1 MNYQTRQSDFADITL
16 RLASPEKILEWSKG
30 EVTKPETMNYRTQRS
45 EKNGLFDERI
55 FGPEKDFE
63 CYCGKYKGIRYK
75 GVECEKCGVE
85 ITRAIVRRERMGHIE
100 LASPVAHV
108 WFLRSMPSRIGLLLN
123 MTTGDLE
130 KVVYFAGYL
139 ITTVHEAERER
150 FLKDLDSEY
159 KAKVKTLQ
167 DEKTK
172 EALKDLLLSSK
183 KEIESIKPGVVLD
196 ELSYHKYSIRYGSLF
211 EAKIGAEAIYD
222 ILQNIDLP
230 AILAEVEQALP
241 KAPAVQKEKMRKRL
255 NLVTGLI
262 ESKTKPEWMFMT
274 RIPVIPPAIRPMVA
288 LEGGRHATSDL
299 NDLYRRV
306 INRNNRLKKLMA
318 IQAPDVILRN
328 EKRILQE
335 AVDALL
341 DNSMRHGNQALAGAN
356 PSQKRPLKSLSDNL
370 KGKRGIFRA
379 NLLGKRVDYSGRSV
393 IVVGPKLKLNQ
404 CGLPKHM
411 ALELFRPFII
421 SDLLEKEL
429 AFNIRGAGKMIDE
442 GVPEVWEI
450 LEKVIKGKYV
460 LLNRAPT
467 LHRLG
472 IQAFMPTLI
481 EGKAIQVHP
490 LVCGAFN
497 ADFDG
502 DQMPVHVPLSA
513 VAQYEARE
521 IMASDKNILKPGSG
535 DPTVSA
541 KLLDIALG
549 VYWVTKEVEGERG
562 EGKYFPTPDSAKTAY
577 NYGVISIRS
586 KVFVLGE
593 DTGKTAAFSEKP
605 LETTVG
611 RLLFNEILPENM
623 DYINVEIANR
633 QMQKIVEDVME
644 QTGVR
649 SVAPVLDKIK
659 EFGFKFATKS
669 GTTWGIDDIVEPEG
683 KDELVALA
691 QDKVKEITDQYE
703 NGLLSDEE
711 KHRLIVETWHATKS
725 EVEKLIPATLDKM
738 GSVYDMITS
747 GARGSLGQITNMA
760 GMKGLIVNSQGETI
774 ETPILSSGKSGLS
787 PIEYF
792 ITTYGSR
799 KGLTDT
805 ALNTAKAGY
814 LTRRLFD
821 VAQDVIITE
830 LDCGTK
836 KSVKISAVSDSGIA
850 VALLKKVYGRTMSAD
865 VVTKD
870 GEVLFKKNSLISK
883 IDAKVIDA
891 AEVEEVHVY
900 SPMTCE
906 TTYGVCAKCYGTD
919 LGNTEQ
925 IDLGEAIG
933 TVAAQAI
940 GEPGTQLTMRTFHAG
955 GTASAGGDITQGLP
969 RVEELFERRKPK
981 TPALIC
987 KTDGVVTE
995 LIKEG
1000 KDTIVHV
1007 AADNKSTA
1015 KRDTQYTVP
1024 PIRVSLV
1031 KAGDTLKQGQRITD
1045 GSIDLQDLFKYSD
1058 KETTQE
1064 YIIAEINKIYELQG
1078 ESVSRKHIE
1087 IIIKQMFSRGRVM
1100 DSGDTPLTIGQIADV
1115 AYVKDLNNQAK
1126 ELGKKEAEV
1135 ESLILGI
1142 SEVSLSR
1149 RSFLSA
1155 ASFQHTTKVLISHS
1169 VRGSHEVIR
1178 GLKENVILGRLIPAG
1193 TGFKGSKKYAAA
1205 QAVKAQEI
1213 AEYEERMEAERAMD
1227 DVEAQ

>member
-1 MNYQTRQSDFADITL
+1 MKYQTRQSDFADITL
-16 RLASPEKILEWSKG
+16 QIASPEKILEWSKG

-55 FGPEKDFE
+55 FGPEKDYE

-75 GVECEKCGVE
+75 GIECEKCGVE

-139 ITTVHEAERER
+139 VTQIHEAERER

-172 EALKDLLLSSK
+172 EALKDLLVSSK
-183 KEIESIKPGVVLD
+183 KEIEGIKPGVVLD
-196 ELSYHKYSIRYGSLF
+196 EVSYHKYSLKYGSLF
-211 EAKIGAEAIYD
+211 EAKIGAEAIYE
-222 ILQNIDLP
+222 ILQNIDLE
-230 AILAEVEQALP
+230 AIEKEVSEALP

-306 INRNNRLKKLMA
+306 INRNNRLKKLIA
-318 IQAPDVILRN
+318 IHAPDVILRN

-356 PSQKRPLKSLSDNL
+356 PTQKRPLKSLSDNL

-442 GVPEVWEI
+442 GAPEVWEI
-450 LEKVIKGKYV
+450 LENVIKGKYV

-472 IQAFMPTLI
+472 IQAFQPTLI
-481 EGKAIQVHP
+481 EGNAIQVHP

-549 VYWVTKEVEGERG
+549 VYWVTKKVEGEHG
-562 EGKYFPTPDSAKTAY
+562 EGKYFQSPDAAKTAY
-577 NYGVISIRS
+577 NYGVISIRA
-586 KVFVLGE
+586 KIHVLGDSE
-593 DTGKTAAFSEKP
+593 GKTSAFAEKP
-605 LETTVG
+605 LETSVG
-611 RLLFNEILPENM
+611 RLIFNDILPEDM
-623 DYINVEIANR
+623 DYINEEIGNR
-633 QMQKIVEDVME
+633 QMQKIVDEVME
-644 QTGVR
+644 KTGVH
-649 SVAPVLDKIK
+649 SVAPVLDQIK
-659 EFGFKFATKS
+659 EFGFKFATRS

-683 KDELVALA
+683 KDAIVAEA
-691 QDKVKEITDQYE
+691 QDKVKQINNQYE
-703 NGLLSDEE
+703 EGLLSDEE
-711 KHRLIVETWHATKS
+711 KHRLIVETWHGAKGK
-725 EVEKLIPATLDKM
+725 VEELIPDTLDKM

-774 ETPILSSGKSGLS
+774 ETPVISSGKSGLS

-821 VAQDVIITE
+821 VAQDVIVTE
-830 LDCGTK
+830 KDCGTK
-836 KSVKISAVSDSGIA
+836 KGVSISAVSDSGIA
-850 VALLKKVYGRTMSAD
+850 ISLLKKVYGRTLSAD
-865 VVTKD
+865 LVTKD
-870 GEVLFKKNSLISK
+870 GETLFKKGSLISK
-883 IDAKVIDA
+883 ADAKVIDA
-891 AEVEEVHVY
+891 ADIEEVQVY

-906 TTYGVCAKCYGTD
+906 TTYGICSKCYGTD
-919 LGNTEQ
+919 LGNGEEV
-925 IDLGEAIG
+925 DLGEAIG

-987 KTDGVVTE
+987 KTDGVITD
-995 LIKEG
+995 IKKEG

-1015 KRDTQYTVP
+1015 KRDTQYVVP
-1024 PIRVSLV
+1024 PIRVALV
-1031 KAGDTLKQGQRITD
+1031 KAGDTLKKGQRITD
-1045 GSIDLQDLFKYSD
+1045 GSIDLQELFKYAG
-1058 KETTQE
+1058 KEVTQE

-1087 IIIKQMFSRGRVM
+1087 IIIRQMFSRGRVE
-1100 DSGDTPLTIGQIADV
+1100 DTGDTPLTIGQIVDV
-1115 AYVKDLNNQAK
+1115 SYARDLNNQAK
-1126 ELGKKEAEV
+1126 ELGKKEAVIEP
-1135 ESLILGI
+1135 LILGI

-1193 TGFKGSKKYAAA
+1193 TGFKGSKKNIAAEEI
-1205 QAVKAQEI
+1205 KAQEI
-1213 AEYEERMEAERAMD
+1213 AEYEARMEAERELED
-1227 DVEAQ
+1227 IEA